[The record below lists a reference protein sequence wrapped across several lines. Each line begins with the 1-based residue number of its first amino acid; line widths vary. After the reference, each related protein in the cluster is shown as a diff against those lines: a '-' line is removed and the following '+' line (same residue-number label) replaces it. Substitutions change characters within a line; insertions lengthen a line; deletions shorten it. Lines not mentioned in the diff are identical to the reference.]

1 MRKLIISTSPAII
14 SPRKAGEK
22 VARPALR
29 THRTAI
35 FLVVLLASACSN
47 DGNAS
52 TTTTTTTPATPTSA
66 APARATT
73 TTTTS
78 ATVTTTTATTT
89 TADSPPGQVTGV
101 AARSGGG
108 SGEVVIAWT
117 QDPELDVVSYTISRA
132 TTPGGASTPIGTMTR
147 AQVNGFPTTAF
158 VDVPPVRVAYYRI
171 RAVDAAGNQGPLSIE
186 VCGASPGTFC

>member
-1 MRKLIISTSPAII
+1 MRKLIISTRPAII
-14 SPRKAGEK
+14 STRKAGEK

-29 THRTAI
+29 THRSAI

-66 APARATT
+66 APATATT
-73 TTTTS
+73 TT
-78 ATVTTTTATTT
+78 ATVTTTTVTTT
-89 TADSPPGQVTGV
+89 LADSPPGQVTGV

-117 QDPELDVVSYTISRA
+117 QNPEPDVVSYTISWA
-132 TTPGGASTPIGTMTR
+132 TIPGGASAPIGTMTR

-186 VCGASPGTFC
+186 VCGASPATFR